1 MSNIDDISK
10 ENYQNKNNDEEYEN
24 LSLKDAQMLMVSILK
39 DVHNIC
45 EKHGLKYFLDAG
57 TLLGAVR
64 HKGFI
69 PWDDDMDIG
78 MLRDDYEKFLRIA
91 KEELPSHLFLQTFES
106 DKYYDIYQVPCKVR
120 YNGTVLIEK
129 AIGENEKMHN
139 GVYIDIFPYDS
150 LPKHN
155 FVYKIQRSISGN
167 ILKSFVRLRDIP
179 EKLTLKNKIT
189 FSFYKI
195 ITKIFTAKRRRKFFG
210 ALVKWNDKNSKYMG
224 YGVDTAWS
232 EYVYKKDDYFDL
244 IKLEFEGENFYG
256 PKNADA
262 ILTELY
268 GDYMTLPK
276 EEERVWHAKEIKK
289 LKNI

>member
-1 MSNIDDISK
+1 MDNTLKDNSK
-10 ENYQNKNNDEEYEN
+10 NNKNHSQYEN
-24 LSLKDAQMLMVSILK
+24 LTLRDAQMLMVSILK
-39 DVHNIC
+39 DVDNIC
-45 EKHGLKYFLDAG
+45 EKHNLKYFLDAG
-57 TLLGAVR
+57 TLLGAIR

-78 MLRDDYEKFLRIA
+78 MLREDYEKFLKIA
-91 KEELPSHLFLQTFES
+91 KQELPNHLFLQTFES

-120 YNGTVLIEK
+120 YNGTILIEK

-150 LPKHN
+150 LPKYN
-155 FVYKIQRSISGN
+155 FVYKIQRAISRI
-167 ILKSFVRLRDIP
+167 ILQSFVRLRDIP
-179 EKLTLKNKIT
+179 KKLTYKNKIT

-195 ITKIFTAKRRRKFFG
+195 ITKIFTAKKRRKFFNF
-210 ALVKWNDKNSKYMG
+210 LIKWNDINSKYMG

-232 EYVYKKDDYFDL
+232 EYVYKKQDYFDL
-244 IKLEFEGENFYG
+244 IKLEFEGEHFYG

-262 ILTELY
+262 ILTALY

-276 EEERVWHAKEIKK
+276 EEDRVWHAKEIKK
-289 LKNI
+289 LRTSN

>member
-1 MSNIDDISK
+1 MDNTLKDNSK
-10 ENYQNKNNDEEYEN
+10 NNKNHSQYEN
-24 LSLKDAQMLMVSILK
+24 LTLRDAQMLMVSILK
-39 DVHNIC
+39 DVDNIC
-45 EKHGLKYFLDAG
+45 EKHNLKYFLDAG
-57 TLLGAVR
+57 TLLGAIR

-78 MLRDDYEKFLRIA
+78 MLREDYEKFLKIA
-91 KEELPSHLFLQTFES
+91 KQELPNHLFLQTFES

-120 YNGTVLIEK
+120 YNGTILIEK

-150 LPKHN
+150 LPKYN
-155 FVYKIQRSISGN
+155 FVYKIQRAISRI
-167 ILKSFVRLRDIP
+167 ILQSFVRLRDVP
-179 EKLTLKNKIT
+179 KKLTYKNKIT

-195 ITKIFTAKRRRKFFG
+195 ITKIFTAKKRRKFFNF
-210 ALVKWNDKNSKYMG
+210 LIKWNDINSKYMG

-232 EYVYKKDDYFDL
+232 EYVYKKQDYFDL
-244 IKLEFEGENFYG
+244 IKLEFEGEHFYG

-262 ILTELY
+262 ILTALY

-276 EEERVWHAKEIKK
+276 EEDRVWHAKEIKK
-289 LKNI
+289 LRTSN